1 MKDSFKNIPKLNA
14 LLRIYIAVKPSPAN
28 YLVENG
34 FSSGNKIVFWTDI
47 NHTSENMAGLIGS
60 LKAGLTIVQPEYE
73 NWFKSTQSQKKWEL
87 FSEEYLAALQL
98 TEEQLL
104 DKSELQMALEL
115 AITPHYQLAQNMG
128 FKSGWIAS

>member
-1 MKDSFKNIPKLNA
+1 MPSEVNLESLA
-14 LLRIYIAVKPSPAN
+14 LIQHRTL
-28 YLVENG
+28 
-34 FSSGNKIVFWTDI
+34 
-47 NHTSENMAGLIGS
+47 
-60 LKAGLTIVQPEYE
+60 

-87 FSEEYLAALQL
+87 FSEEYMAALQL

-104 DKSELQMALEL
+104 DKTQLQIALDR